1 MNTFSD
7 EVFRITQ
14 QNAPQYIR
22 YLYNLQWKEK
32 SFKPNFKKHT
42 RQRAKIIG
50 NTIYLDSNFETIEKR
65 NEVALHELAHY
76 ISNDKYGLRNNPHDD
91 YFFLVLNELN
101 GKDIRYKYDKMGVM
115 KLEK

>member
-50 NTIYLDSNFETIEKR
+50 NTIYLDSNFETIEKH

-76 ISNDKYGLRNNPHDD
+76 ITNEKYGLRINPHDEK
-91 YFFLVLNELN
+91 FFVVLSHLN
-101 GKDIRYKYDKMGVM
+101 GRDMKKYYSENGVR
-115 KLEK
+115 LLDE